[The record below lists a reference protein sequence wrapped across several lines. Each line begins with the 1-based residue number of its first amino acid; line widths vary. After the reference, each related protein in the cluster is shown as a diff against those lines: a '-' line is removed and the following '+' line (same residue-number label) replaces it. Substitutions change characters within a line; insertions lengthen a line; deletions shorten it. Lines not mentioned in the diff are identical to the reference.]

1 MDNPLDNE
9 QQDKVTIFRTFHSLL
24 MSGVRQMESE
34 AEDRDMQ
41 ILENNDFRSAEET
54 NIIQCVSPLKF
65 EYEEDDKYQAHD
77 SITYDS
83 DSFGEGQA

>member
-1 MDNPLDNE
+1 
-9 QQDKVTIFRTFHSLL
+9 

-41 ILENNDFRSAEET
+41 ILENKDFRSAEET

-77 SITYDS
+77 SITSDS
-83 DSFGEGQA
+83 DIFKREIGNQDKDNQINMEDRIGENQL